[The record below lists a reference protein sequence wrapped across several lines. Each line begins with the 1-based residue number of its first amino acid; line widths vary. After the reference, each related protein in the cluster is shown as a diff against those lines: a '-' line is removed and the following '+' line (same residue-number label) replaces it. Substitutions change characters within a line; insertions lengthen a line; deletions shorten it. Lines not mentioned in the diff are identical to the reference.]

1 MGQGLATVPL
11 IAVLFLHRNLLLLLT
26 WMLVE
31 ITLLSHLLLLLL
43 LQRIRLPLGEV
54 EIPLSWVLLLRKE
67 ELIEMHLMGVVRW
80 PITVW
85 LVRLWHLL
93 GHPTAKRLLL

>member
-1 MGQGLATVPL
+1 MGLGLATVHL
-11 IAVLFLHRNLLLLLT
+11 ICVLFLHRDLLQLLT
-26 WMLVE
+26 LVLVE
-31 ITLLSHLLLLLL
+31 IALLSHLLLL
-43 LQRIRLPLGEV
+43 RIRLSLREV

-67 ELIEMHLMGVVRW
+67 ELIEMHLVGVVRG

-93 GHPTAKRLLL
+93 GHPTDKRQLL